1 VTTHPGRLAESV
13 DDGMMSR
20 NYGPGALKLKRSP
33 QWETGFGDPELEA
46 GWRGLDL
53 LTRRA
58 SEFGRT
64 TDGWILKD
72 SLSEECAAQV
82 VELTEAVDDEA
93 DLGMR
98 RENEKLYF
106 SLEGAH
112 YVLDERH
119 YRFIGVA

>member
-1 VTTHPGRLAESV
+1 
-13 DDGMMSR
+13 MMSR
-20 NYGPGALKLKRSP
+20 NFGPGALKLKRSS
-33 QWETGFGDPELEA
+33 QWEIGFSDPELEA

-53 LTRRA
+53 LSRRA
-58 SEFGRT
+58 SESE
-64 TDGWILKD
+64 DGWILKD
-72 SLSEECAAQV
+72 ALSEECAAQV

-112 YVLDERH
+112 
-119 YRFIGVA
+119 

>member
-1 VTTHPGRLAESV
+1 MTTHPGRLAENV

-20 NYGPGALKLKRSP
+20 NFGPGALKLKRSP
-33 QWETGFGDPELEA
+33 QWEVGFSDPELEA

-58 SEFGRT
+58 SESDRA

-82 VELTEAVDDEA
+82 VELTEVVDDEA

>member
-1 VTTHPGRLAESV
+1 
-13 DDGMMSR
+13 MMSR
-20 NYGPGALKLKRSP
+20 NFGPGALKLKRSP
-33 QWETGFGDPELEA
+33 QWEIGFGDPELEA
-46 GWRGLDL
+46 L
-53 LTRRA
+53 LTCRA
-58 SEFGRT
+58 SESGRT

-72 SLSEECAAQV
+72 SPSEECAARV

-93 DLGMR
+93 DLGTR
-98 RENEKLYF
+98 RENDKLCF